1 MLRILPLLLMLALT
15 IYAFID
21 CLNTP
26 EEDVRVLPKPIW
38 AMLILL
44 LGTALIGPVAWLVA
58 GKVRHGAGGGAED
71 GSFGPR
77 GEQREPRGDRRGQ
90 RFVAPDDNPDFLKSL
105 GEETRRR
112 GQDHGRPEQP
122 EQRQP
127 QQGQEP
133 QEPEPQEPEQRQDPR
148 DEKRDERRGRDE
160 DASES

>member
-1 MLRILPLLLMLALT
+1 MLRILPLLLVLALT

-58 GKVRHGAGGGAED
+58 GKVRHGGGAEE

-77 GEQREPRGDRRGQ
+77 GGQRGGPRGGQRRQ

-112 GQDHGRPEQP
+112 GKDGEEPG
-122 EQRQP
+122 QRD
-127 QQGQEP
+127 
-133 QEPEPQEPEQRQDPR
+133 QREDP
-148 DEKRDERRGRDE
+148 RDERRGRDE
-160 DASES
+160 DAPES

>member
-1 MLRILPLLLMLALT
+1 MLRILPLLLVLALT

-58 GKVRHGAGGGAED
+58 GKVRHGGAND
-71 GSFGPR
+71 GAFGPR
-77 GEQREPRGDRRGQ
+77 GEQRGGSRGGQRRQ

-112 GQDHGRPEQP
+112 GKDDED
-122 EQRQP
+122 P
-127 QQGQEP
+127 QQPDRRE
-133 QEPEPQEPEQRQDPR
+133 DP
-148 DEKRDERRGRDE
+148 RDERRGRDE
-160 DASES
+160 DAPES

>member
-1 MLRILPLLLMLALT
+1 MLRILPLLLVLALT

-58 GKVRHGAGGGAED
+58 GKVRHGGGAQS

-77 GEQREPRGDRRGQ
+77 GEQRGGPRGGQRRQ

-112 GQDHGRPEQP
+112 DKDGEGTEQP
-122 EQRQP
+122 RQRD
-127 QQGQEP
+127 QQE
-133 QEPEPQEPEQRQDPR
+133 DP
-148 DEKRDERRGRDE
+148 RDERRGRDE
-160 DASES
+160 DAPES

>member
-1 MLRILPLLLMLALT
+1 MLRILPLLLVLALT

-58 GKVRHGAGGGAED
+58 GKVRHGGGAQD

-77 GEQREPRGDRRGQ
+77 GGQQRGGPRGGQRRQ

-112 GQDHGRPEQP
+112 GTDREKPKPSEKPEQH
-122 EQRQP
+122 EDR
-127 QQGQEP
+127 
-133 QEPEPQEPEQRQDPR
+133 R
-148 DEKRDERRGRDE
+148 DEQRGRDE
-160 DASES
+160 DAPES